1 MRFMVLVKPGRRDY
15 EDGALPTTA
24 ELEAMGRFN
33 DELTKAGMILALDGL
48 HPTSKGSRI
57 RFQASKAPVVTDGPF
72 TETKE
77 LVGGFWILQAKSRDE
92 VVALMQRA
100 PFQDGDEV
108 EIRQIFE
115 LEDFGAVLTPES
127 KDSWVK
133 RREQLSRSN

>member
-24 ELEAMGRFN
+24 DLEEMGRFN

-48 HPTSKGSRI
+48 HPTSKGARI
-57 RFQASKAPVVTDGPF
+57 RFQGSKAPVVTDGPF

-77 LVGGFWILQAKSRDE
+77 LIGGFWILQAKSKDE
-92 VVALMQRA
+92 VVAWMQRA
-100 PFQDGDEV
+100 PFGDGDQV

-115 LEDFGAVLTPES
+115 LEDFEPVLTPEA

-133 RREQLSRSN
+133 RREQLSGND

>member
-24 ELEAMGRFN
+24 DLKEMGRFN

-48 HPTSKGSRI
+48 QPSAKGARI
-57 RFQASKAPVVTDGPF
+57 RYQGSKAIVTDGPF

-77 LVGGFWILQAKSRDE
+77 LVGGFWILQAKSKDE
-92 VVALMQRA
+92 VVAFMQRA
-100 PFQDGDEV
+100 PFADGDEV

-115 LEDFGAVLTPES
+115 LEDFGPVLTPETR
-127 KDSWVK
+127 DSWVK
-133 RREQLSRSN
+133 RREQLPPNN

>member
-24 ELEAMGRFN
+24 DLEEMGRFN

-48 HPTSKGSRI
+48 QPTSKGARI
-57 RFQASKAPVVTDGPF
+57 RFQGTKAPVVTDGPF

-77 LVGGFWILQAKSRDE
+77 LIGGFWILQAKSKDD
-92 VVALMQRA
+92 VVAWMQRA
-100 PFQDGDEV
+100 PFGDGDEV

-115 LEDFGAVLTPES
+115 LEDFAPALSSEA

-133 RREQLSRSN
+133 RREQLSPNN